1 MIYSYSR
8 EFEGTLTEE
17 ETRKLVMDKT
27 KISKST
33 YYRRLTELQNQKRQR
48 QWPATHRV
56 LTDQGYLNHHI
67 SLHSA
72 L

>member
-48 QWPATHRV
+48 Q
-56 LTDQGYLNHHI
+56 
-67 SLHSA
+67 
-72 L
+72 